1 MRGAWGVHVSE
12 DGVGGSSRPLLDV
25 VVWGLPSGN
34 EAVVAVPNLGTLL
47 GPRGQ
52 AGEVD
57 TFITVLAD
65 YQVLLQ
71 NIKLICICA
80 IPRLV
85 GRNLASAFS
94 LNTYYSRDTH
104 CIPRH
109 QSLM

>member
-65 YQVLLQ
+65 YQILLKYNQ
-71 NIKLICICA
+71 H
-80 IPRLV
+80 RLMPAH
-85 GRNLASAFS
+85 LY
-94 LNTYYSRDTH
+94 NTAHTTIQLFQH
-104 CIPRH
+104 F
-109 QSLM
+109 

>member
-25 VVWGLPSGN
+25 VVRGLPSGN

-65 YQVLLQ
+65 Y
-71 NIKLICICA
+71 
-80 IPRLV
+80 
-85 GRNLASAFS
+85 
-94 LNTYYSRDTH
+94 
-104 CIPRH
+104 
-109 QSLM
+109 

>member
-71 NIKLICICA
+71 NIKHICICYT
-80 IPRLV
+80 
-85 GRNLASAFS
+85 S
-94 LNTYYSRDTH
+94 LSWTQPCISILSQYTTDTN
-104 CIPRH
+104 CIF
-109 QSLM
+109 Q

>member
-25 VVWGLPSGN
+25 VVRGLPSGN

-71 NIKLICICA
+71 HIKHICICYTSLFGTQPC
-80 IPRLV
+80 IS
-85 GRNLASAFS
+85 NLSIFNRYT
-94 LNTYYSRDTH
+94 LHFPITL
-104 CIPRH
+104 I
-109 QSLM
+109 